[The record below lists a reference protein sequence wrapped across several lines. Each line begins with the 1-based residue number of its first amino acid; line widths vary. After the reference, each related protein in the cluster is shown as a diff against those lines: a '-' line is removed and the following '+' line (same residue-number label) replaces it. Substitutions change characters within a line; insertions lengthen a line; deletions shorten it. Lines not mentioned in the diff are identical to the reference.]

1 MSIIGITGSI
11 ASGKSRVAHIIA
23 GKKNPLFSADKVVLN
38 LYKNKKFIK
47 ILIKKFN
54 LNSKKKIKEQIKL
67 LIKKN
72 RKNLYKLE
80 SLIHPIVRKN
90 MKSFLKKK
98 NKILV
103 LEIPLLIESRLNSFF
118 DKVVFVHA
126 NEEIRK
132 KRYIKKGGNI
142 KTFNM
147 LNQRQLSPVYK
158 KKLSDYTINN
168 NYSLVILKKNVK
180 IFLKQYE

>member
-1 MSIIGITGSI
+1 
-11 ASGKSRVAHIIA
+11 
-23 GKKNPLFSADKVVLN
+23 
-38 LYKNKKFIK
+38 
-47 ILIKKFN
+47 
-54 LNSKKKIKEQIKL
+54 
-67 LIKKN
+67 
-72 RKNLYKLE
+72 
-80 SLIHPIVRKN
+80 

-103 LEIPLLIESRLNSFF
+103 LEIPLLIESKLNSFF
-118 DKVVFVHA
+118 DKVVFVYA

-158 KKLSDYTINN
+158 KKISDYTINN
-168 NYSLVILKKNVK
+168 NYSL
-180 IFLKQYE
+180 Y